1 MTDDDKDWR
10 QLVSKKF
17 SPEYP
22 YSQYC
27 AAVLETTTDVL
38 DTYFVPLKKDKNFDY
53 EEKLARKYSDSETE
67 DLRRALAKNALDKSV
82 AFQSNLFEVV
92 AFTWKY

>member
-1 MTDDDKDWR
+1 MTDADEDWR

-17 SPEYP
+17 SPENP

-38 DTYFVPLKKDKNFDY
+38 DTYFEPLTKDKNYDY
-53 EEKLARKYSDSETE
+53 EEKVARKYTPSEV
-67 DLRRALAKNALDKSV
+67 DNLRTALAKNALDKSV
-82 AFQSNLFEVV
+82 AFESDLFEVV
-92 AFTWKY
+92 AFTW